1 MRRTLT
7 FAMIATVV
15 TITLIANWPMVA
27 AQAGKTTA
35 ARESLQEQI
44 VLKERQELDTLKSG
58 NAQEFASLIADEA
71 VFVDQRGT
79 AGKSEVVAH
88 VTDFKLLEYTMEDI
102 KFVQLSARSGVIAYK
117 LVEKASAHG
126 REFTATAYAS
136 AVWTERNGK
145 LVCVFSQ
152 ETPAK

>member
-1 MRRTLT
+1 
-7 FAMIATVV
+7 MIAAVV
-15 TITLIANWPMVA
+15 TMALIASWPMGA
-27 AQAGKTTA
+27 AQSKKTA
-35 ARESLQEQI
+35 AAKESLQEQI
-44 VLKERQELDTLKSG
+44 VQKERQELDTLKSG
-58 NAQEFASLIADEA
+58 NTQEFASLIADEA

>member
-7 FAMIATVV
+7 FAMIATVG
-15 TITLIANWPMVA
+15 TMALTASWPMIA
-27 AQAGKTTA
+27 AQAGKTTVA
-35 ARESLQEQI
+35 KQSLQERI
-44 VLKERQELDTLKSG
+44 VLKERQELDMLKSG
-58 NAQEFASLIADEA
+58 NTQEFASLIADEA
-71 VFVDQRGT
+71 VFVDPRGT
-79 AGKSEVVAH
+79 ASKAEVVAH
-88 VTDFKLLEYTMEDI
+88 VTDFKLLEYTMEEI
-102 KFVQLSARSGVIAYK
+102 QFVPLSARSGVIAYK

-126 REFTATAYAS
+126 REFAVTAYAS

>member
-7 FAMIATVV
+7 FAMIAVAGTVA
-15 TITLIANWPMVA
+15 LIANWPMVA
-27 AQAGKTTA
+27 VQAVKNTA
-35 ARESLQEQI
+35 AKQSLQEQI

-58 NAQEFASLIADEA
+58 NAKEFASLIADEA

-79 AGKSEVVAH
+79 ASKAEVVAH
-88 VTDFKLLEYTMEDI
+88 VTDFKLLEYTMEEI
-102 KFVQLSARSGVIAYK
+102 KFVPLSARSGVIAYK

>member
-7 FAMIATVV
+7 FAMIAAVGTMAL
-15 TITLIANWPMVA
+15 TAGWPMVS
-27 AQAGKTTA
+27 AQAGKATA
-35 ARESLQEQI
+35 TRRSLQERI

-79 AGKSEVVAH
+79 AGKAEVVAH

-102 KFVQLSARSGVIAYK
+102 KFVPLSARSGVIAYK

-136 AVWTERNGK
+136 AVWAERDGK